1 MTDIEN
7 TELMLDRT
15 EEAGGIKTANGTEE
29 YGADSA
35 IDASEH
41 VTDAEDEGELLEDEG
56 EEQTVTDYAAIA
68 MRDLAE
74 LAEIFPEVRS
84 KRSITELSNPLRYA
98 ALRDLGLT
106 PKEAYL
112 ATEDRRIADNRAHLT
127 SRVPS
132 SARAGAALSGRELDM
147 ARELFSGL
155 SEREIQRLYKKVN
168 V

>member
-1 MTDIEN
+1 MDTEN
-7 TELMLDRT
+7 TAVIAEDVADNGELIG
-15 EEAGGIKTANGTEE
+15 ES
-29 YGADSA
+29 ADV
-35 IDASEH
+35 D
-41 VTDAEDEGELLEDEG
+41 TDAPEIAADGTDADEAEEDD
-56 EEQTVTDYAAIA
+56 TTDYAVLA

-74 LAEIFPEVRS
+74 LAEIFPEVRA

-112 ATEDRRIADNRAHLT
+112 ATEDRRVVDNRAHLT

-132 SARAGAALSGRELDM
+132 SARAGASLSGRELDM

-155 SEREIQRLYKKVN
+155 TEREIQRLYKKVN

>member
-1 MTDIEN
+1 MDTEN
-7 TELMLDRT
+7 TAVIAEDVADNGELIG
-15 EEAGGIKTANGTEE
+15 ES
-29 YGADSA
+29 ADTDT
-35 IDASEH
+35 DAPEIAAD
-41 VTDAEDEGELLEDEG
+41 VTDADEAEEDD
-56 EEQTVTDYAAIA
+56 TTDYAVLA

-74 LAEIFPEVRS
+74 LAEIFPEVRA

-112 ATEDRRIADNRAHLT
+112 ATEDRRVADNRAHLT

-132 SARAGAALSGRELDM
+132 SARAGSSLSGRELDM

-155 SEREIQRLYKKVN
+155 TEREIQRLYKKVN

>member
-1 MTDIEN
+1 MDTEN
-7 TELMLDRT
+7 TAVIAEDVADNGELIG
-15 EEAGGIKTANGTEE
+15 ES
-29 YGADSA
+29 ADKDT
-35 IDASEH
+35 DAPEIAAD
-41 VTDAEDEGELLEDEG
+41 VTDADEAEEDD
-56 EEQTVTDYAAIA
+56 TTDYAVLA

-74 LAEIFPEVRS
+74 LAEIFPEVRA

-112 ATEDRRIADNRAHLT
+112 ATEDRRVADNRAHLT

-132 SARAGAALSGRELDM
+132 SARAGASLSGRELDM

-155 SEREIQRLYKKVN
+155 TEREIQRLYKKVN

>member
-7 TELMLDRT
+7 TELMLD
-15 EEAGGIKTANGTEE
+15 EGIDEDE
-29 YGADSA
+29 VLEGADPTEDSA
-35 IDASEH
+35 DSGTNEEN
-41 VTDAEDEGELLEDEG
+41 TDEAED
-56 EEQTVTDYAAIA
+56 VTDYAALA
-68 MRDLAE
+68 VRDLAE

-112 ATEDRRIADNRAHLT
+112 ATEERRIADNRAHLT

-155 SEREIQRLYKKVN
+155 TEREIQRLYKKVN

>member
-7 TELMLDRT
+7 TELMLD
-15 EEAGGIKTANGTEE
+15 EGIDEDE
-29 YGADSA
+29 VLEGADPREDSA
-35 IDASEH
+35 DSGTNEENR
-41 VTDAEDEGELLEDEG
+41 DEAED
-56 EEQTVTDYAAIA
+56 VTDYAALA

-112 ATEDRRIADNRAHLT
+112 ATEERRIADNRAHLT
-127 SRVPS
+127 SKVPS

-147 ARELFSGL
+147 ARELFSSL
-155 SEREIQRLYKKVN
+155 TEREIQRLYKKVN

>member
-1 MTDIEN
+1 MDTEN
-7 TELMLDRT
+7 TAVIAEDVADNGELIG
-15 EEAGGIKTANGTEE
+15 ES
-29 YGADSA
+29 ADTDTDTPEIA
-35 IDASEH
+35 AD
-41 VTDAEDEGELLEDEG
+41 VTDAPEIAADGTDADEAEEDD
-56 EEQTVTDYAAIA
+56 TTDYAVLA

-74 LAEIFPEVRS
+74 LAEIFPEVRA

-112 ATEDRRIADNRAHLT
+112 ATEDRRVVDNRAHLT

-132 SARAGAALSGRELDM
+132 SARAGASLSGRELDM

-155 SEREIQRLYKKVN
+155 TEREIQRLYKKVN

>member
-7 TELMLDRT
+7 TELMLD
-15 EEAGGIKTANGTEE
+15 EGIDEDE
-29 YGADSA
+29 VLEGADQTD
-35 IDASEH
+35 DAADSGTNEENR
-41 VTDAEDEGELLEDEG
+41 DEAED
-56 EEQTVTDYAAIA
+56 VTDYAALA

-112 ATEDRRIADNRAHLT
+112 ATEERRIADNRAHLT

-147 ARELFSGL
+147 ARELFSSL
-155 SEREIQRLYKKVN
+155 TEREIQRLYKKVN